1 MESESLTHNCL
12 FVPTVSGKVIR
23 IRNPFILSLLVVCKM
38 FIFRIDAVISSPLT
52 ADNCPGLAGRPKL
65 IFVQACQGKVT
76 LLLFFGGG
84 GGYLPYC
91 SSHTVAESG
100 FYCRFRLRDFEI
112 PPAPTLSTSRKSFIE
127 VNIRKSSAPA
137 PARMAWHQVT
147 PAPHHYS

>member
-12 FVPTVSGKVIR
+12 FVPTISGKVIR

-76 LLLFFGGG
+76 LLLLFFLGGG
-84 GGYLPYC
+84 DTYRIVLVIQLQ
-91 SSHTVAESG
+91 SRAFIVDSG
-100 FYCRFRLRDFEI
+100 SGILKSLRLR
-112 PPAPTLSTSRKSFIE
+112 PSALAVKVLLKSTLGKVRLQLQPEWPGTR
-127 VNIRKSSAPA
+127 
-137 PARMAWHQVT
+137 
-147 PAPHHYS
+147 